1 MYKIK
6 DEFRK
11 NELSLEPGGSEVI
24 IHYSDEARV
33 YDKVKNP
40 EAFSRA
46 VIKKCE
52 REGKILPVK
61 IETKNKILW
70 EKS

>member
-1 MYKIK
+1 MYKVK

-11 NELSLEPGGSEVI
+11 NGLSLEPGGSEVL
-24 IHYSDEARV
+24 IHYSGETRV

-52 REGKILPVK
+52 KEEVPFPIK

>member
-1 MYKIK
+1 MYKVK

-11 NELSLEPGGSEVI
+11 NELSLELGGSEVL
-24 IHYSDEARV
+24 IHYGSETRV

-40 EAFSRA
+40 SAFAKA
-46 VIKKCE
+46 VINKCE
-52 REGKILPVK
+52 REGQTLPVK

>member
-1 MYKIK
+1 VK
-6 DEFRK
+6 
-11 NELSLEPGGSEVI
+11 
-24 IHYSDEARV
+24 
-33 YDKVKNP
+33 KVFFFEKNP

-52 REGKILPVK
+52 REGQDFPVK

>member
-11 NELSLEPGGSEVI
+11 NELSLEPGGCEVL
-24 IHYSDEARV
+24 IHYSGETRV

-52 REGKILPVK
+52 REGQDFPVK